1 MSSIILQISGSLCCA
16 SYRLVSGITFLQGPA
31 ASYFDSFSEEEK
43 GSFAVLT
50 DSLSRCFS
58 PAVDREHYYRQFEEQ
73 TLRPGEDPT
82 LFMWRLKD
90 MLHRAE
96 PDLSDT
102 ATDAMLR
109 RQFLKGLPQ
118 SVRLRLLELDPTPKL
133 HEMLSF
139 AQRFRA
145 VHGETPH
152 SATCGTFTPSE
163 SGTNDVVHQHQQQ
176 MAQQQQQLQHQQH
189 KMAGLESMIE
199 KLSLGQDAIIAA
211 ISKVNTVTP
220 EEHSR
225 RGSSSRPST
234 IQCFACR
241 KEGHI
246 ARYCPQRYGSS
257 RCSLCGGWGHNSED
271 CANNYSLYSEKSKLP
286 LNFQGVPR

>member
-1 MSSIILQISGSLCCA
+1 MSFTLLPERFSSGDFASWLRHFQRCA
-16 SYRLVSGITFLQGPA
+16 TANGWEDDVKLVKLPAFLQGPA
-31 ASYFDSFSEEEK
+31 ASYFDSSEEEK

-73 TLRPGEDPT
+73 TLRPGEDPA

-102 ATDAMLR
+102 AKDAMLR

-163 SGTNDVVHQHQQQ
+163 
-176 MAQQQQQLQHQQH
+176 
-189 KMAGLESMIE
+189 
-199 KLSLGQDAIIAA
+199 
-211 ISKVNTVTP
+211 
-220 EEHSR
+220 
-225 RGSSSRPST
+225 
-234 IQCFACR
+234 
-241 KEGHI
+241 
-246 ARYCPQRYGSS
+246 
-257 RCSLCGGWGHNSED
+257 
-271 CANNYSLYSEKSKLP
+271 
-286 LNFQGVPR
+286 